1 MLCLF
6 FEVWVILFNV
16 LGSINFIFL
25 PFLMIEENP
34 IVHMYHNFIINLSI
48 DGHLG
53 LVYFLAIMNIS
64 VMHKDVQVSP
74 WCNI

>member
-1 MLCLF
+1 
-6 FEVWVILFNV
+6 
-16 LGSINFIFL
+16 
-25 PFLMIEENP
+25 MIEKNP

-48 DGHLG
+48 DEHLG